1 MEIAFYIINVK
12 SDFLELTVH
21 ADDYFSAATM
31 NWEI

>member
-1 MEIAFYIINVK
+1 MEIAFYINVK
-12 SDFLELTVH
+12 SDFLELIVH